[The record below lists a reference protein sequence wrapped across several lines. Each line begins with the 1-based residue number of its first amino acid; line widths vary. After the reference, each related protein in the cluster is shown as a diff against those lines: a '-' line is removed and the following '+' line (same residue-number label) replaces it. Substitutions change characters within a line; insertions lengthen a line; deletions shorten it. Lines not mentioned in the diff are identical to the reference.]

1 MPGGTA
7 ILLGGRSDA
16 ESMVPARKKES
27 HTMNK
32 LVTFLVGAVLVASVA
47 KANADPVQ
55 MAAPEG
61 DPVLT
66 VSGGIKNSN
75 ADGAAV
81 FDMAMLK
88 ALPATT
94 FSTSTIWTEGVREF
108 TGVQLSDLVDAVA
121 AEGSSLK
128 ATAINDYAVEIPMP
142 DAIDGGPILA
152 YEIDGQ
158 EMSVREKGPL
168 WVVYPY
174 DLNDKY
180 KSETIYSRSIWQLD
194 AIEVQK

>member
-1 MPGGTA
+1 
-7 ILLGGRSDA
+7 
-16 ESMVPARKKES
+16 
-27 HTMNK
+27 MNK

-47 KANADPVQ
+47 KANADTVR

-66 VSGGIKNSN
+66 ISGGIKNSN
-75 ADGAAV
+75 ADGVAV

-94 FSTSTIWTEGVREF
+94 FSTSTIWTEGVRQF
-108 TGVQLSDLVDAVA
+108 TGVQLSDVVGAVA
-121 AEGSSLK
+121 AEGSTLR
-128 ATAINDYAVEIPMP
+128 ATAINDYAVNIPMT

-152 YEIDGQ
+152 YEIDGK

-180 KSETIYSRSIWQLD
+180 KSETIYSRSIWQLN

>member
-1 MPGGTA
+1 
-7 ILLGGRSDA
+7 
-16 ESMVPARKKES
+16 
-27 HTMNK
+27 MNK
-32 LVTFLVGAVLVASVA
+32 LVTFLVGAALVVSVA
-47 KANADPVQ
+47 KANADTVQ

-61 DPVLT
+61 EPVLT

-81 FDMAMLK
+81 FDMEMLK

-94 FSTSTIWTEGVREF
+94 FSTSTIWTEGVRQF

-128 ATAINDYAVEIPMP
+128 TTAINDYAIEIPMT

-152 YEIDGQ
+152 YQIDGQ

-174 DLNDKY
+174 DLDDKY

-194 AIEVQK
+194 SIEVQK

>member
-1 MPGGTA
+1 
-7 ILLGGRSDA
+7 
-16 ESMVPARKKES
+16 
-27 HTMNK
+27 MNK